1 MFLFFI
7 FFSELGL
14 LQKRGLINTEVLL
27 TVEDP
32 RASVGSGGATLNA
45 LLVVAEHLGARD
57 GLTVST
63 TIKPLNI
70 SCAKSPPPNSHVN
83 VFRFVLQ
90 LSLHNPLKPG
100 PRLNIKTI
108 LSTYGDFHVKDK
120 TAVRTSYL

>member
-63 TIKPLNI
+63 TIKPLI
-70 SCAKSPPPNSHVN
+70 
-83 VFRFVLQ
+83 
-90 LSLHNPLKPG
+90 
-100 PRLNIKTI
+100 
-108 LSTYGDFHVKDK
+108 
-120 TAVRTSYL
+120 